1 MQHRMQ
7 YWTHLALGLLVLVS
21 SAGIAT
27 AGDQVTA
34 EWNADVPGS
43 SFGSFGGTGFS
54 QARGQ
59 TFEAMVDGRIKT
71 IELRLARNSDHSEP
85 IVIELFEVDASDRPV
100 GNPLLSGE
108 FPAAGIPVNVI
119 TVPTVFSFDDDVMA
133 SAGQRYAITFRPLN
147 LDPNGNN
154 YGVNGGVNEN
164 ATYEEGS
171 ALRSADGGATWIVET
186 ISDWGFRVTVDD
198 ATPVEAGSWGIVRG
212 LYR

>member
-1 MQHRMQ
+1 MHGSICL
-7 YWTHLALGLLVLVS
+7 TLGLVLVS
-21 SAGIAT
+21 TFAAIASAN
-27 AGDQVTA
+27 DLVTA
-34 EWNADVPGS
+34 EWNADVAGT

-59 TFEAMVDGRIKT
+59 TFEATVDGRVKS

-85 IVIELFEVDASDRPV
+85 IVIELFAVDASDKPV
-100 GNPLLSGE
+100 GSALLSGQ
-108 FPAAGIPVNVI
+108 FPAAEIPVNVI
-119 TVPTVFSFDDDVMA
+119 TAPSLFSFDDELML

-164 ATYEEGS
+164 ATYEAGS

-186 ISDWGFRVTVDD
+186 IIDWGFRVTVDD
-198 ATPVEAGSWGIVRG
+198 STPVEAGSWGVVRS